1 MQQQNQDATLL
12 EQVYHSAEMGER
24 GTQLLIKK
32 SKDGSLSSKLGEF
45 RDEYASIKKDAADQ
59 LSAHGQVPREATT
72 LETTAQWMGV
82 QLSTLA
88 DQSPSRM
95 AEMLITG
102 SAKNMIKG
110 IEDIKQNQQAGHQTR
125 KLAGQLV
132 ALEHDCLN
140 NMKTYLN

>member
-1 MQQQNQDATLL
+1 MQQQNHDDALL

-32 SKDGSLSSKLGEF
+32 SESSPLSAKLSEF
-45 RDEYASIKKDAADQ
+45 RDEYAGIKKEAADR
-59 LSAHGQVPREATT
+59 LFAYGQTPKEATAI
-72 LETTAQWMGV
+72 ETAAQWMGV

-88 DQSPSRM
+88 DQSPARM

-110 IEDIKQNQQAGHQTR
+110 IEDIKQNHQAQHQTR
-125 KLAGQLV
+125 KLAGRLV
-132 ALEHDCLN
+132 ALENDSLN
-140 NMKTYLN
+140 TMKTYLN